1 MSWSDLERPPLSAM
15 RLSRDLAD
23 DGYAVRV
30 VPSTASTN
38 ADLVR
43 AAGKG
48 APEGTVLV
56 AELQE
61 AGRGRL
67 GRTWTSPARAGL
79 TFSVLLRPPE
89 PAGWLPLLTGVALAV
104 ALHDRCGLEVG
115 LKWPNDVVV
124 LGDDGAERKLAGILA
139 EVAPGGAVVVGV
151 GLNVTTREEEFV
163 GLPAGTMRPTSLA
176 LAGAR
181 TTDRE
186 TVLKAVLRAL
196 ARTYAAWRSDPL
208 ALAPSYRSV
217 CSTLGRA
224 VRVELPG
231 GDVVEGTATSVD
243 DDGRL
248 VVRDG
253 SGRTHSFGAAD
264 VVHLR

>member
-1 MSWSDLERPPLSAM
+1 MNWSDLDRPPLSAL
-15 RLSRDLAD
+15 RLTRDLEQ
-23 DGYAVRV
+23 DGFTVRV
-30 VPSTASTN
+30 VASTASTN
-38 ADLVR
+38 ADLV
-43 AAGKG
+43 AAAADG

-79 TFSVLLRPPE
+79 TFSVLLRPPA
-89 PAGWLPLLTGVALAV
+89 PAGWLPLLTGIALAV
-104 ALHDRCGLEVG
+104 ALQERCGLEAT
-115 LKWPNDVVV
+115 LKWPNDVT
-124 LGDDGAERKLAGILA
+124 LADDEGRERKVAGILA
-139 EVAPGGAVVVGV
+139 EATPDGAVVIGV
-151 GLNVTTREEEFV
+151 GLNVTTRAEEFG
-163 GLPAGTMRPTSLA
+163 GLAPGTLQPTSLA

-186 TVLKAVLRAL
+186 TVLKAALRAL
-196 ARTYAAWRSDPL
+196 ARTYATWRSDPV
-208 ALAPSYRSV
+208 ALAPAYRSV
-217 CSTLGRA
+217 CSTLGRN

-231 GDVVEGTATSVD
+231 GTAVEGIATTVD

-248 VVRDG
+248 EVRDDAG
-253 SGRTHSFGAAD
+253 GVHRFGAGD